1 MNKLIHAIQ
10 ATLMAAA
17 RARAKQIM
25 LKQEQVAQP
34 WKEVYS
40 ANAGGWK

>member
-1 MNKLIHAIQ
+1 MNKFIHAVK
-10 ATLMAAA
+10 ASLMAAA

-25 LKQEQVAQP
+25 LNQEQVSQP

>member
-1 MNKLIHAIQ
+1 MNKFIHAIK

-25 LKQEQVAQP
+25 LKQEQVSQP

-40 ANAGGWK
+40 SNAGGWK